1 VPMQRDRHRLWSN
14 PWRKESYPTVLEEVE
29 HPPALQIQ
37 PSLQLVTAIII
48 IIPLS
53 RVLM

>member
-14 PWRKESYPTVLEEVE
+14 PWRKENSPTVVDLVE
-29 HPPALQIQ
+29 LLPVLQTQ
-37 PSLQLVTAIII
+37 PSLQLVTAITI